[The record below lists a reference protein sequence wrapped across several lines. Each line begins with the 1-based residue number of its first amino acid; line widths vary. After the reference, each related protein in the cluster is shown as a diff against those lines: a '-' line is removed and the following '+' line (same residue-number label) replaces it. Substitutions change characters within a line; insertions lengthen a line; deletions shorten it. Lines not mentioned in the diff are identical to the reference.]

1 MPSSKPTP
9 YQLMMLASL
18 IEEPGWSQEELVD
31 LIGIPASYVAAKMA
45 TKAAHIGQI
54 KGRDY

>member
-1 MPSSKPTP
+1 MPSSQITP
-9 YQLMMLASL
+9 YQAMMLESL
-18 IEEPGWSQEELVD
+18 IEEHGWSTAELAD
-31 LIGIPASYVAAKMA
+31 LIGIPASYVEAKMA

>member
-1 MPSSKPTP
+1 MQSTKPTP
-9 YQLMMLASL
+9 YQLMMLESL
-18 IEEPGWSQEELVD
+18 AEETGWSEEELVD

-45 TKAAHIGQI
+45 SKAAHIGQI